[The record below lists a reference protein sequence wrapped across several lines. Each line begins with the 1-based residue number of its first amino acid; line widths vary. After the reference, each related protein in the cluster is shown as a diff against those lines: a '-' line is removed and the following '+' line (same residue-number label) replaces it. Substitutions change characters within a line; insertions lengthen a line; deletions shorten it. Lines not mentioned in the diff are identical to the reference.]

1 MIPANGYA
9 DNAPGSN
16 MTPVGANGMGQ
27 PTTSGMGSSIMG
39 NLATGA
45 AMGAGVVAGE
55 ALMHHFID
63 GNKNNVFPEPP
74 FQDVSPLNIP
84 SNMSETDDM
93 GGTNFGIA
101 DASSWDDDGAS
112 DGNDDWT

>member
-1 MIPANGYA
+1 MSRLDEQLTEQFHQWERRGRGWQVFDEP
-9 DNAPGSN
+9 
-16 MTPVGANGMGQ
+16 
-27 PTTSGMGSSIMG
+27 
-39 NLATGA
+39 
-45 AMGAGVVAGE
+45 
-55 ALMHHFID
+55 
-63 GNKNNVFPEPP
+63 VFPEPP